1 MCKIVGAISAN
12 IPLLKSLY
20 FVPNKKQGTGFVVW
34 AVLLD
39 PSLFK
44 AKSAFP

>member
-20 FVPNKKQGTGFVVW
+20 FVPNKTSDGFVVW
-34 AVLLD
+34 AVLD